1 MPPSESGWRRHRS
14 GAHTE
19 GPYAFRRN
27 LGQASSASRN
37 RQNASPRSTTT
48 GLQTSPP
55 TVPRTGVGPQL
66 QATTSEPI
74 QRDEIALD
82 EDLCQVVMA
91 VDIKERGTVGC
102 CYYIAEEERLYI
114 LEDVEQGGMDVIEIR
129 MQSVSS
135 R

>member
-1 MPPSESGWRRHRS
+1 
-14 GAHTE
+14 
-19 GPYAFRRN
+19 
-27 LGQASSASRN
+27 
-37 RQNASPRSTTT
+37 
-48 GLQTSPP
+48 
-55 TVPRTGVGPQL
+55 
-66 QATTSEPI
+66 
-74 QRDEIALD
+74 
-82 EDLCQVVMA
+82 MA